1 MSILAAAQ
9 EFNKDV
15 KGADYLTVVKPL
27 KDFII
32 AHLGMPPDSNLR
44 IGKYDDSIHKVAAH
58 VSEAFFKEAQGTL
71 DDPSGTG
78 VEIIFFC
85 DDAGSQFPSWTH
97 PKTGNRKHGHP
108 IDIGRVLRQKQE
120 NQIDALATGMRG
132 VEMI

>member
-9 EFNKDV
+9 ELNRDV
-15 KGADYLTVVKPL
+15 NGADYETVVRPL

-32 AHLGMPPDSNLR
+32 AHLGMPPNSNLR
-44 IGKYDDSIHKVAAH
+44 IGKYDGSIHRAAAH
-58 VSEAFFKEAQGTL
+58 ISSEFFKEMQSTL

-85 DDAGSQFPSWTH
+85 DDAGSRFSSWKH
-97 PKTGNRKHGHP
+97 PKTGDRKHGHP

-120 NQIDALATGMRG
+120 SQIDALATGMRG
-132 VEMI
+132 VGM